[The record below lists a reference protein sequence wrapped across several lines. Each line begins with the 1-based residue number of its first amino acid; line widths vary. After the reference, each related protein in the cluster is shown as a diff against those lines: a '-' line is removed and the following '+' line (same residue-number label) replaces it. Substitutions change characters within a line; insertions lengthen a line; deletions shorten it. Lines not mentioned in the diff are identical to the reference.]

1 MRRALCFALLA
12 WPLPAHVMSMS
23 SGDLAISGAH
33 AHYELRMPLYEVAHV
48 PNPERTLLEHIRFA
62 GARLVRSE
70 CRADAARDAYI
81 CAADYEFAAPVDRLD
96 VECTFTAITVPNH
109 VHLLRA
115 SLGEKSGEKR
125 DEAIFDLG
133 FTRTILRFRPP
144 TAAEIA
150 ITQAGAGSVRALGGT
165 VQVLFLAS
173 LVLAARS
180 RRELLAI
187 AAMFL
192 LGQAASVL
200 GMAHVAWQPAPR
212 FVEAAAALA
221 VAYLAVEILL
231 LPRAGAR
238 WLVAGVLGALH
249 GLYFHLFAQTTGY
262 GPALVLL
269 GAALAEASAAAVLAL
284 VLSRV
289 GRLAKAFRPVQ
300 VAASALLV
308 FGMVWFLLR
317 LRSENRGR
325 AWVSNRSAWQTS
337 TRSSSMP
344 SMCSAT
350 KKKPCAGSARRCAPS
365 AVRLRFR
372 DSPLSTASAK

>member
-1 MRRALCFALLA
+1 
-12 WPLPAHVMSMS
+12 MSMS
-23 SGDLAISGAH
+23 SGDLAIDAAR

-70 CRADAARDAYI
+70 CRADTARDTYI
-81 CAADYEFAAPVDRLD
+81 CVADYEFAAPVDRLD
-96 VECTFTAITVPNH
+96 VECTFTAVTVPNH

-115 SLGEKSGEKR
+115 SLGEKPGEKR

-133 FTRTILRFRPP
+133 FTRATLRFRPP

-150 ITQAGAGSVRALGGT
+150 ITQAGAGFVRALGGA
-165 VQVLFLAS
+165 VQVLFLAA

-187 AAMFL
+187 ASMFL

-200 GMAHVAWQPAPR
+200 TMAHVAWQPAPR
-212 FVEAAAALA
+212 FVEAATALA

-231 LPRAGAR
+231 LPQAGAR
-238 WLVAGVLGALH
+238 WLVAGVLGVLH
-249 GLYFHLFAQTTGY
+249 GLYFHLFVQTTGY
-262 GPALVLL
+262 SPALVLL
-269 GAALAEASAAAVLAL
+269 GAALAEASAIAVLAL
-284 VLSRV
+284 ARARV
-289 GRLAKAFRPVQ
+289 GRMAKAFRPVQ

-317 LRSENRGR
+317 LRS
-325 AWVSNRSAWQTS
+325 
-337 TRSSSMP
+337 
-344 SMCSAT
+344 
-350 KKKPCAGSARRCAPS
+350 
-365 AVRLRFR
+365 
-372 DSPLSTASAK
+372 

>member
-1 MRRALCFALLA
+1 
-12 WPLPAHVMSMS
+12 MSMS
-23 SGDLAISGAH
+23 SGDLAIDAAR

-70 CRADAARDAYI
+70 CRADTARDTYI

-96 VECTFTAITVPNH
+96 VECTFTAVTVPNH

-115 SLGEKSGEKR
+115 SLGEKPGEKR

-133 FTRTILRFRPP
+133 FTRATLRFRPP

-150 ITQAGAGSVRALGGT
+150 ITQAGAGFVRALGGT
-165 VQVLFLAS
+165 VQVLFLAA

-187 AAMFL
+187 ASMFL

-200 GMAHVAWQPAPR
+200 TMAHVAWQPAPR
-212 FVEAAAALA
+212 FVEAAMALA

-231 LPRAGAR
+231 LPQAGAR
-238 WLVAGVLGALH
+238 WLVAAVLGALH
-249 GLYFHLFAQTTGY
+249 GLYFHLFVQTTGY
-262 GPALVLL
+262 SPALVLL
-269 GAALAEASAAAVLAL
+269 GASLAEASAAAVLAF

-289 GRLAKAFRPVQ
+289 GRMAQAFRPVQ

-317 LRSENRGR
+317 LRS
-325 AWVSNRSAWQTS
+325 
-337 TRSSSMP
+337 
-344 SMCSAT
+344 
-350 KKKPCAGSARRCAPS
+350 
-365 AVRLRFR
+365 
-372 DSPLSTASAK
+372 

>member
-1 MRRALCFALLA
+1 MRRALCLALLA

-23 SGDLAISGAH
+23 SGDLAISGAR

-48 PNPERTLLEHIRFA
+48 PNPERSLLEHIRFA

-70 CRADAARDAYI
+70 CHADVVRDTYL

-115 SLGEKSGEKR
+115 SLSYDPTAGEKPGEKR
-125 DEAIFDLG
+125 DEALFDLG
-133 FTRTILRFRPP
+133 FTRATLRFRPP
-144 TAAEIA
+144 TAAEIV
-150 ITQAGAGSVRALGGT
+150 ITQAGAGFLRALGGA
-165 VQVLFLAS
+165 VQVLFLAA

-187 AAMFL
+187 AATFL

-200 GMAHVAWQPAPR
+200 TMAHVLWQPAPR
-212 FVEAAAALA
+212 FVEAATALA
-221 VAYLAVEILL
+221 LAYLAAEILL
-231 LPRAGAR
+231 LPQAGAR

-249 GLYFHLFAQTTGY
+249 GLYFHLFVQTTGY
-262 GPALVLL
+262 SPALVLA
-269 GAALAEASAAAVLAL
+269 GAALAEAAAIAVLAL
-284 VLSRV
+284 ALSRV

-317 LRSENRGR
+317 LRS
-325 AWVSNRSAWQTS
+325 
-337 TRSSSMP
+337 
-344 SMCSAT
+344 
-350 KKKPCAGSARRCAPS
+350 
-365 AVRLRFR
+365 
-372 DSPLSTASAK
+372 